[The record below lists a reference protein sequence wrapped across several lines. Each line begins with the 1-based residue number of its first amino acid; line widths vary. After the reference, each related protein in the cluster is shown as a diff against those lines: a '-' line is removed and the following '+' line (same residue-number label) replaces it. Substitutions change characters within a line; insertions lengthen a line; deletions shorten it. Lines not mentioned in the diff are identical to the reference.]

1 MFEQPMEK
9 AEKDKFNLQGIM
21 KVADK
26 VASSNPTVSKPGP
39 SLKLFEDQFKGD

>member
-9 AEKDKFNLQGIM
+9 AENDMLHLQGVM

-26 VASSNPTVSKPGP
+26 VASSNPTVSKPGA
-39 SLKLFEDQFKGD
+39 LFEII